1 MSKNDLEKLSDTLRK
16 MRKELNSRLD
26 SLEKNFK
33 KEFDAFKLERVE
45 LADEIKR
52 LKAENAII
60 KGRNQF
66 LERESIRNQILIN
79 GLPNS
84 DDTPIQAAIK
94 SFKRLNIDINDDD
107 INYCFKIK
115 NKSDDGNPNISTSVV
130 VKLVRFAKKQQILFA
145 FDKMRRNGD
154 KVLLGERRLFFNDSL
169 PSDVRVIYR
178 ESKRLLGEKKL
189 SATWLWR
196 GRVFVRISK
205 TNRRERLPISNVE
218 QLIRMCS
225 SEESRGTDVESS
237 IPDILVVEEN

>member
-26 SLEKNFK
+26 SLENNFK
-33 KEFDAFKLERVE
+33 REFDAFKLERVE

-115 NKSDDGNPNISTSVV
+115 
-130 VKLVRFAKKQQILFA
+130 KQ
-145 FDKMRRNGD
+145 
-154 KVLLGERRLFFNDSL
+154 ER
-169 PSDVRVIYR
+169 
-178 ESKRLLGEKKL
+178 
-189 SATWLWR
+189 
-196 GRVFVRISK
+196 
-205 TNRRERLPISNVE
+205 
-218 QLIRMCS
+218 
-225 SEESRGTDVESS
+225 
-237 IPDILVVEEN
+237 